1 MCSLQQ
7 SDRDSQGDALG
18 SPPRN
23 LLERRTLNL
32 LSDILREK
40 GNAVLRI
47 DGGASVFEAIKQMV
61 DLNIGALLVTEDD
74 GTTGIL
80 TERDYLR
87 RVTLEGRTDKET
99 LVREIMT
106 TPVICLAPET
116 TVDECMALMTEKRF
130 RHAPIMDGGEIVGMI
145 SIGDVVKYHS
155 KQQSA
160 QIRYFTDYITSR

>member
-1 MCSLQQ
+1 VNC
-7 SDRDSQGDALG
+7 
-18 SPPRN
+18 
-23 LLERRTLNL
+23 

-40 GNAVLRI
+40 GNRVLRI
-47 DGGASVFEAIKQMV
+47 DGGASVFEAIQQMV
-61 DLNIGALLVTEDD
+61 ERNVGALLITEDD

-106 TPVICLAPET
+106 TPVICLPPET
-116 TVDECMALMTEKRF
+116 SVDECMALMTEKRF
-130 RHAPIMDGGEIVGMI
+130 RHAPVVEDGEIVGMI
-145 SIGDVVKYHS
+145 SIGDLVKYHS

-160 QIRYFTDYITSR
+160 QIQYFTDYITSR

>member
-1 MCSLQQ
+1 MN
-7 SDRDSQGDALG
+7 R
-18 SPPRN
+18 
-23 LLERRTLNL
+23 

-61 DLNIGALLVTEDD
+61 EANVGALIVTEED

-87 RVTLEGRTDKET
+87 RVTLEGRTDRET

-106 TPVICLAPET
+106 SPVICLSPDT

-130 RHAPIMDGGEIVGMI
+130 RHAPIVADGEIVGMI
-145 SIGDVVKYHS
+145 SIGDLVKYHS

-160 QIRYFTDYITSR
+160 QIQYFTDYITSG